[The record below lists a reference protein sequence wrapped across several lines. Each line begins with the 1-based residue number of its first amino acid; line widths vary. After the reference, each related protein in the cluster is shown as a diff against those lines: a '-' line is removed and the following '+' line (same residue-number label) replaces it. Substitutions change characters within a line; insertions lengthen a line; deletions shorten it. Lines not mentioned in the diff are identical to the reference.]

1 MSASA
6 SPERLDPEGMAALIA
21 DFLEALRVR
30 NYSLSTVKTRG
41 HHLQRFSAWCAER
54 ALTRPSEITKPIL
67 ERYQRWLFHYRRVG
81 GGPISFRS
89 QAMAITSVRAFFKHL
104 ARQNLILTNPA
115 ADIELPKEERRL
127 PRVVLTI
134 EEAERVLQQPS
145 VKDLLGLRDRAI
157 LETLY
162 STGIRRSELVHLG
175 VYDIDAQRGTL
186 FVRLGKGKKDRI
198 VPVGERALAWV
209 QKYLHEVRPQLVV
222 EPDPG
227 ALFLSRLGAQI
238 ALASLTD
245 LVRGYVVQSGVGK
258 PGACHL
264 FRHTMATLMLEG
276 GAEIRF
282 IQEMLGHASLATTQ
296 IYTRVAIHKL
306 KAIHDA
312 THPGARLTPRTAQA
326 EVSSLAAPSSVRPA
340 EEILAAL
347 AAEADEE
354 EAE

>member
-1 MSASA
+1 VSAPA
-6 SPERLDPEGMAALIA
+6 PPESLDPEGMAALIS

-30 NYSLSTVKTRG
+30 NYSESTVRTRG
-41 HHLQRFSAWCAER
+41 HHLQRFAAWCADR

-67 ERYQRWLFHYRRVG
+67 ERYQRSLFHYRKPS

-89 QAMAITSVRAFFKHL
+89 QAMAITSVRVFFKHL
-104 ARQNLILTNPA
+104 ARQNRILTNPA
-115 ADIELPKEERRL
+115 ADLDLPKEERRL
-127 PRVVLTI
+127 PRVVLTA
-134 EEAERVLQQPS
+134 EEAEQVLQQPS
-145 VKDLLGLRDRAI
+145 VGDLLGLRDRAI

-162 STGIRRSELVHLG
+162 STGIRRSECVNLS
-175 VYDIDAQRGTL
+175 VYDIDPQRGTL

-198 VPVGERALAWV
+198 VPIGERALAWV

-222 EPDPG
+222 EPDSG
-227 ALFLSRLGAQI
+227 RLFLSRHGAAI
-238 ALASLTD
+238 AVASLTD
-245 LVRGYVVQSGVGK
+245 AVRSYVVQSGVGK

-312 THPGARLTPRTAQA
+312 THPGAKLKRPAPR
-326 EVSSLAAPSSVRPA
+326 EDVPSLAAGPSA
-340 EEILAAL
+340 ELLAAL
-347 AAEADEE
+347 AAEPDDEE
-354 EAE
+354 